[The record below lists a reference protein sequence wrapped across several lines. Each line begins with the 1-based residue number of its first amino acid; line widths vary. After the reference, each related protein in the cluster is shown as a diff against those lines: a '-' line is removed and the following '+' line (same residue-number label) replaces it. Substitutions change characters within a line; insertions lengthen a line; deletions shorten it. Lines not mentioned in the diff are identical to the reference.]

1 MDIATTPPTERRKR
15 ALAAVKELGP
25 QRTEKAV
32 VKVRCPKGHTLA
44 AVYKTSEGQVVVSRS
59 GPGGRGNRDREA
71 TPHNG
76 TSLNSEFVDTLE
88 ATQFEDDEIPSGC
101 ACGPR
106 TLSRKKMQDA
116 VASHEHVVNLT

>member
-1 MDIATTPPTERRKR
+1 MDIATTPPTERRKI

-25 QRTEKAV
+25 QRTEKAIT
-32 VKVRCPKGHTLA
+32 KVRCPKGHTLA
-44 AVYKTSEGQVVVSRS
+44 AVYPTTAGKVIVSRS
-59 GPGGRGNRDREA
+59 GPGGRGSRDREA

-88 ATQFEDDEIPSGC
+88 ATQFEDDAVPSGC

-106 TLSRKKMQDA
+106 TLSRKKIQDA
-116 VASHEHVVNLT
+116 VDTHEHVVTLT